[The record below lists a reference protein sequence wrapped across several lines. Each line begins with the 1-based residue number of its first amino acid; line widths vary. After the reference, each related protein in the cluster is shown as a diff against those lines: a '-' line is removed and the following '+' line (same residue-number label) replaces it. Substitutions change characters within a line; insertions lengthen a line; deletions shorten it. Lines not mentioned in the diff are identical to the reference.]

1 MKNLILATIILFA
14 SEIGARAD
22 VLQIAMKGRPV
33 VKLSNPGDIDYL
45 RTHVV
50 FVFDMAAHHCQKDS
64 DSRWK
69 PNQKEI
75 KDMINRLKG
84 EGHLELE
91 FTVPTPITVEERN
104 FVMKRLWVS
113 IRDSDW
119 ATFDWA
125 FETPEGQLVALS
137 GIEGTFN
144 RKLGPM
150 IRGLVREPSEQVG
163 ADQPATPPE
172 SKPEGNEKPEPES
185 KARPR

>member
-1 MKNLILATIILFA
+1 MKNLLLATVFLFV
-14 SEIGARAD
+14 SGSGARAD
-22 VLQIAMKGRPV
+22 VVKIAMKGQPV
-33 VKLSNPGDIDYL
+33 VKFSNPGEIDYL

-50 FVFDMAAHHCQKDS
+50 YVFDMAAHHCQKDS

-69 PNQKEI
+69 PNQMEI
-75 KDMINRLKG
+75 KDMIKRLKS
-84 EGHLELE
+84 ESHLELE

-113 IRDSDW
+113 IRDRDW
-119 ATFDWA
+119 ATFDWT

-150 IRGLVREPSEQVG
+150 IRMLVRAPGDV
-163 ADQPATPPE
+163 DQSATAPGSKLEGKEKLNPE
-172 SKPEGNEKPEPES
+172 SEVP
-185 KARPR
+185 PR

>member
-1 MKNLILATIILFA
+1 MRILLLATVILFA

-45 RTHVV
+45 RTHLVYV
-50 FVFDMAAHHCQKDS
+50 YDMAAHHCQEDS

-69 PNQKEI
+69 PSQKEI
-75 KDMINRLKG
+75 KGMINRLKG
-84 EGHLELE
+84 ESHLELE

-113 IRDSDW
+113 IRDRDW

-137 GIEGTFN
+137 GIEGAFN

-150 IRGLVREPSEQVG
+150 IRMLVREPSKQG
-163 ADQPATPPE
+163 AADQLPARLDLKSE
-172 SKPEGNEKPEPES
+172 
-185 KARPR
+185 